1 MTHCVITAGAVGP
14 VVKRFDDPVRFR
26 DYMRELID
34 TYGPGRLLW
43 VSPFQVRFA

>member
-1 MTHCVITAGAVGP
+1 MTHVVTRPGAVGP
-14 VVKRFDDPVRFR
+14 CVWRFADPVAFR
-26 DYMRELID
+26 DYVREVID